1 MAWRL
6 GGREGGCGRM
16 TNSGRRKKRRWSGLV
31 FVFLASERRDRRTR
45 PPAAL
50 VSHTHTYRTLA
61 NQVPLVWIT
70 AAQHS
75 TAQCTQD
82 HPLLPAPPD
91 RRTNHTEFSL
101 IPLLAQRARLLF
113 STVGM
118 DGARRGQPGVPCL
131 KKTFTRRGAGR
142 RRRGQHGRWESPLA
156 PRAHT
161 HSDGAAGP
169 AWPAWHGAE
178 PAGPVS
184 GLQSASASHPR
195 FSPQV
200 CCARRA

>member
-1 MAWRL
+1 
-6 GGREGGCGRM
+6 M

-75 TAQCTQD
+75 TAQRTQD

-101 IPLLAQRARLLF
+101 IPLLAQRATAAF
-113 STVGM
+113 DCG
-118 DGARRGQPGVPCL
+118 DGWSEEGSA
-131 KKTFTRRGAGR
+131 RGALPEEDLHSK
-142 RRRGQHGRWESPLA
+142 RG
-156 PRAHT
+156 
-161 HSDGAAGP
+161 GAAAAGAAWALGKP
-169 AWPAWHGAE
+169 ARPARPHTLRWSSRARMARMAWHGAE